1 MLSNFARSAALG
13 VLATVASI
21 SAVPAFA
28 ADTDYKFEIVSTQP
42 AGPAKTEV
50 TLRLVHLPDGKPVAG
65 AVVFQ
70 TRGDMGPEG
79 MADMTTTVTPEAAQP
94 DGLLRYQVGTS
105 MAGTWALTL
114 SAKVQGESQTVKGTV
129 TFKSAQ

>member
-1 MLSNFARSAALG
+1 MLSSLARNAAFG
-13 VLATVASI
+13 VLATFASM
-21 SAVPAFA
+21 SAAPAFA
-28 ADTDYKFEIVSTQP
+28 AATDYKFEVVSTQP
-42 AGPAKTEV
+42 TGPAKTGV
-50 TLRLVHLPDGKPVAG
+50 TVRLVHLPDGKPVSG

-70 TRGDMGPEG
+70 VRGDMGPDG

-94 DGLLRYQVGTS
+94 DGLMRYQVGTS

-129 TFKSAQ
+129 TFKAAP